1 MHDPAPHPAADPA
14 DTADEPARLRRRA
27 GRLQVA
33 YGVLVVVA
41 LGVGI
46 VSTELSNP
54 AGAVLLAVS
63 GAAVAAMTVLT
74 VVLLRIAA
82 RVRGIHQ
89 RARNPPG

>member
-1 MHDPAPHPAADPA
+1 MDDPAPGTGLAA
-14 DTADEPARLRRRA
+14 TTDELARLRRRA
-27 GRLQVA
+27 GRLLSVF
-33 YGVLVVVA
+33 GVLVVVA

-63 GAAVAAMTVLT
+63 GAAVTAMTVLT